1 MLIFVILK
9 IYLEVILK
17 FHMPIWNKWSNH
29 NSLVNLT
36 VLLETYMSFE
46 GGIVLKTNI
55 ILVANIF
62 PSLC

>member
-1 MLIFVILK
+1 MLILVILK
-9 IYLEVILK
+9 IYLKVILK
-17 FHMPIWNKWSNH
+17 FHKSIWNKWSNH

-36 VLLETYMSFE
+36 ILLETYMSFE
-46 GGIVLKTNI
+46 GGIVLKSNI